1 MRNFGRTIPAAVAVT
16 LTVLSTVL
24 LGVVSMVTAAF
35 TLAATALIVP
45 GTGTPNPQDSNN
57 YLAEYAAAALAVA
70 LAPKDSPLELYEDN
84 KGDLN

>member
-45 GTGTPNPQDSNN
+45 TPPP
-57 YLAEYAAAALAVA
+57 ATVPP
-70 LAPKDSPLELYEDN
+70 APTWIC
-84 KGDLN
+84 GCTA